1 MNLIEETI
9 EATLD
14 SSGQLQLTH
23 PPTLPPGPVQV
34 TIRVAAAVR
43 PKRGLA
49 DVIREI
55 RADQIARGF
64 QGLTTEQLRQQ
75 EAEVEAENDAYDRE
89 MESIRALPPPGSG
102 AA

>member
-1 MNLIEETI
+1 MNLIEEII

-14 SSGQLQLTH
+14 SNGQLQLTH
-23 PPTLPPGPVQV
+23 LPQLPPGPVVV
-34 TIRVAAAVR
+34 TIRAAVTAG

-64 QGLTTEQLRQQ
+64 HGLSTEQLR
-75 EAEVEAENDAYDRE
+75 ERDAEVEAENDEYDKK
-89 MESIRALPPPGSG
+89 MERLGALPPPDSVPK
-102 AA
+102 